1 MFVLFKLSETDKR
14 VLVAM
19 LLLVV
24 LVFVLVGF
32 IGSIIVRVMKW
43 QGKKID
49 TMCRDAVV
57 TRVIKDPKHF
67 KRYAAKKNNRAFFK
81 ESKIPLLILLAA
93 GLTYLISCIISKQ
106 WPYNLFDYGAD
117 NKGGTGFTTLFYIW
131 DFSGCYSKF
140 FGITLLSQWPTNT
153 FNKPHFSVQALGSYI
168 FVLTFTVGVIWYLLT
183 IQRFI
188 ARLIR
193 IIRLSDSIYSK
204 SLENYN
210 MADAELEEMNRNK
223 GIDQ

>member
-1 MFVLFKLSETDKR
+1 MLVLFKLSENDKR
-14 VLVAM
+14 VLVA
-19 LLLVV
+19 LLLLLA
-24 LVFVLVGF
+24 LVFVLIGF

-67 KRYAAKKNNRAFFK
+67 KRYATKKNNRAFFK
-81 ESKIPLLILLAA
+81 ESKIPLIILVFA
-93 GLTYLISCIISKQ
+93 GLTYLISCIILKQ

-117 NKGGTGFTTLFYIW
+117 NQGGTGFTTLFYIW
-131 DFSGCYSKF
+131 DFSDCYSQF
-140 FGITLLSQWPTNT
+140 FGLTLLSKWPTKT
-153 FNKPHFSVQALGSYI
+153 FNVPHFSVQALGSYI
-168 FVLTFTVGVIWYLLT
+168 FVVTFLVGLVWYLLT
-183 IQRFI
+183 IQSFI

-210 MADAELEEMNRNK
+210 MADAELEEINRNK
-223 GIDQ
+223 TTEQ